1 MDVDG
6 AADVLFQGAVEVPG
20 KDRFRRSPL
29 PAFDEGG
36 EEVVVIRVDEGVALA
51 LGDILFVRQ
60 FGAGDDVDAA
70 LGDDLAAEDLVVEVV
85 GQFIDLMLPQV
96 GRGG

>member
-1 MDVDG
+1 MDVDS
-6 AADVLFQGAVEVPG
+6 AADVLFQGPVEVPG
-20 KDRFRRSPL
+20 KDRFGRSPL

-36 EEVVVIRVDEGVALA
+36 EEVVVIGVDEGVALS

-70 LGDDLAAEDLVVEVV
+70 LRDDLAAEDLVVEVV
-85 GQFIDLMLPQV
+85 GQFVDLMLPEI